1 MEDSRMFGI
10 AAFCLLWG
18 FILGYLL
25 VLVLNQV
32 RQWIALHDSPA
43 VKEFSTYAYWILA
56 GGAFFALYMG
66 YVRHSLM
73 RNSIL
78 LTMGFYAGLLIPFI
92 LKSRIRD
99 FVEKLY
105 PEKSVL
111 KAHVN
116 DKSPQGLSA
125 TNDERPILH
134 PSLKERLLSSGVLS
148 ILALVLWIISLF
160 LPVTVDSKNE
170 ITAGWVPL
178 SIGWAGIGILQFA
191 WLANPLF
198 LISFIRLQASCR
210 AVELAVLTLL
220 LSLNTFIYPV
230 HVFKFYGYGWGMIL
244 WFVAIA
250 LMVAAAGAFEIEN
263 VKETGVDKGGWL
275 RPVGIYLAV
284 LIAGISIVLSI
295 YDHTNAD
302 SEDKK
307 RLVNIAIKREPS
319 ENDGPHL

>member
-1 MEDSRMFGI
+1 MFEVATFG
-10 AAFCLLWG
+10 LLCG

-25 VLVLNQV
+25 VFVLNQV

-66 YVRHSLM
+66 YVRHSVM
-73 RNSIL
+73 GNSIL
-78 LTMGFYAGLLIPFI
+78 STIGFYVGLLIPFI

-99 FVEKLY
+99 LVEKLL
-105 PEKSVL
+105 PEPDVL
-111 KAHVN
+111 EAPVE
-116 DKSPQGLSA
+116 QGLSA
-125 TNDERPILH
+125 TNDERPIIRQ
-134 PSLKERLLSSGVLS
+134 SLTERLLSSEVLS
-148 ILALVLWIISLF
+148 IMALVLWIISLF
-160 LPVTVDSKNE
+160 LPVAVGSKNE
-170 ITAGWVPL
+170 ITPGWL
-178 SIGWAGIGILQFA
+178 ALYMGWAGVGIVQFA
-191 WLANPLF
+191 WFANPFF
-198 LISFIRLQASCR
+198 LISFIRLQISR
-210 AVELAVLTLL
+210 SAVELAVIALL
-220 LSLNTFIYPV
+220 LSLNTFTFPAYIFGV
-230 HVFKFYGYGWGMIL
+230 YGYGWGMIL

-284 LIAGISIVLSI
+284 LIAGISIALSI

-302 SEDKK
+302 SEEKK

-319 ENDGPHL
+319 EKDGPHL